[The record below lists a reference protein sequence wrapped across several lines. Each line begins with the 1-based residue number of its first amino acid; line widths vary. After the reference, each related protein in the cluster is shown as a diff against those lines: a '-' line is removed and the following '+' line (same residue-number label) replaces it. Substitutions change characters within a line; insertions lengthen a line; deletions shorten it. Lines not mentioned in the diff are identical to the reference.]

1 MSSSDDP
8 FAPPPPPP
16 PPATAPSRPDP
27 GPAGAGALGTA
38 SLALGLLALAL
49 GVTLVGGVVFG
60 GPAVVLG
67 LQGRARA
74 RARGGP
80 SGTAVAGALLG
91 LLGLL
96 LALGTYLVVRDDI
109 ERYERCHRASVS
121 LAQDRACEDALRGS
135 LPGAP

>member
-1 MSSSDDP
+1 MSTSDDP
-8 FAPPPPPP
+8 FAPPPAS
-16 PPATAPSRPDP
+16 PPAGPPSRPDAA
-27 GPAGAGALGTA
+27 PAGAGGLGTA
-38 SLALGLLALAL
+38 SLVLGLLALAL
-49 GVTLVGGVVFG
+49 GVTLVGGVLFG

-96 LALGTYLVVRDDI
+96 LALGTYLLVRDDI
-109 ERYERCHRASVS
+109 EQYERCRRASVS

-135 LPGAP
+135 LPGA

>member
-8 FAPPPPPP
+8 FAPPPAQGPAVPPGRQD
-16 PPATAPSRPDP
+16 PA
-27 GPAGAGALGTA
+27 PAGAGTLGTA
-38 SLALGLLALAL
+38 SLVLGLLALAL
-49 GVTLVGGVVFG
+49 GVTLVGGVLFG

-96 LALGTYLVVRDDI
+96 LALGTYLLVRDDI
-109 ERYERCHRASVS
+109 ERYERCRRASVS

-135 LPGAP
+135 LPGAA